1 MGIDA
6 GKGYSSLE
14 DLDLPEVAETVES
27 VDVEE
32 TEESVSEE
40 DLPRREINS
49 LSPLQEVER
58 INSKIKLLKEQLEE
72 GCTSAII
79 EKEILR
85 LRGLRKEIISRVPA

>member
-32 TEESVSEE
+32 TKEVSEE
-40 DLPRREINS
+40 DLPRREVNN
-49 LSPLQEVER
+49 LSPLHEVER
-58 INSKIKLLKEQLEE
+58 IDSKIKLLKEQLEE
-72 GCTSAII
+72 GCTSTII

-85 LRGLRKEIISRVPA
+85 LRGLRKEFLSSISV